1 MSRVLLLLLAAAYA
15 KSDDDE
21 AAWVERWRSGGAS
34 RCTRTH
40 CGWLADAGPIDVGCE
55 FEISQTGL
63 AKRGASPKAPEL
75 SVRPGGG
82 PARSFAPHDLDEALD
97 VPSLCAYR
105 EPGTIRGEDRTRQRG
120 VVALIAA
127 SSLPYLFTQWAPLV
141 NKMAYFRVM
150 GLDWSLWLGDLDPRI
165 AETTSKACEARL
177 AGPARASFPITD
189 LNSLYVGNASRPTS
203 NHLVKVLAAY
213 AQAERPGV
221 TGVCYVDI
229 DAMVTRRQ
237 LDWRLGWTKRDYVAR
252 RAHVFR
258 PNEMNATALSW
269 WSLDRDSFW
278 RTKSM
283 KFYVRAGDAVAFE
296 ILGRWV
302 ESRCGFKDQLPLWH
316 ALLGVADARGCL
328 RVPYDGALYASFDYR
343 EALTYPARTPEADRP
358 APAEDAYLTTCAD
371 IAAKCPDLRI
381 CDSTARLLHG
391 FYHQSV
397 ESTNTRSFAYATR
410 KGKAKVLEVANSLRD
425 FRDLKGCRSV
435 YECPDYVRGIK
446 HNADFVDYFAL
457 DMVPDSARPPES
469 D

>member
-1 MSRVLLLLLAAAYA
+1 MSRVLLLLAAAYA
-15 KSDDDE
+15 RDDDDD
-21 AAWVERWRSGGAS
+21 AAWIERWRRGGAS

-63 AKRGASPKAPEL
+63 AKRGASSKAPEL
-75 SVRPGGG
+75 AVRPGGG
-82 PARSFAPHDLDEALD
+82 PARSFAPHALDEALD

-120 VVALIAA
+120 VVALVAA

-177 AGPARASFPITD
+177 A
-189 LNSLYVGNASRPTS
+189 
-203 NHLVKVLAAY
+203 
-213 AQAERPGV
+213 AQRS
-221 TGVCYVDI
+221 D
-229 DAMVTRRQ
+229 
-237 LDWRLGWTKRDYVAR
+237 
-252 RAHVFR
+252 
-258 PNEMNATALSW
+258 NATALSW

-316 ALLGVADARGCL
+316 ALLGVADARRCL

-343 EALTYPARTPEADRP
+343 EALTYPARTRAADRP

-435 YECPDYVRGIK
+435 YECPD
-446 HNADFVDYFAL
+446 
-457 DMVPDSARPPES
+457 
-469 D
+469 